1 MENDCE
7 AKVTPSTQP
16 YDTLSESPSTK
27 TKTNLQ
33 NTEAIV
39 CNARTIFYAC
49 PFVLL
54 ALLILLGIPLLQII
68 IGSLCKNE
76 CPVNPLIPVYLL
88 VMGVATLTLIS
99 TVILAVTVKKL
110 SFLFYLS
117 ILLALLMFGWCI
129 TGTVWIFKSQGKAQ
143 FYYPN
148 QRSTYC
154 QYSVFNGARVL
165 SYMNYFYLTG
175 LLSLF
180 SKRSN
185 Q

>member
-27 TKTNLQ
+27 TKANLQ

-39 CNARTIFYAC
+39 CNARTILYAC

-54 ALLILLGIPLLQII
+54 ALLIFLGIPLLQII
-68 IGSLCKNE
+68 I
-76 CPVNPLIPVYLL
+76 VYL
-88 VMGVATLTLIS
+88 VFTGVAALTLLS
-99 TVILAVTVKKL
+99 TVILGVTVKKL
-110 SFLFYLS
+110 SFLLYLS
-117 ILLALLMFGWCI
+117 ILLTLLMFGWFI
-129 TGTVWIFKSQGKAQ
+129 TGNVWIFKSQGKVQ

-154 QYSVFNGARVL
+154 HQLAILILKTFEPIS
-165 SYMNYFYLTG
+165 
-175 LLSLF
+175 
-180 SKRSN
+180 
-185 Q
+185 

>member
-27 TKTNLQ
+27 TKANLQ

-39 CNARTIFYAC
+39 CNARTILYAC

-54 ALLILLGIPLLQII
+54 ALLIFLGIPLLQII
-68 IGSLCKNE
+68 IGILYKNE
-76 CPVNPLIPVYLL
+76 CPVNPLIPVYL
-88 VMGVATLTLIS
+88 VFTGVAALTLLS
-99 TVILAVTVKKL
+99 TVILGVTVKKL
-110 SFLFYLS
+110 SFLLYLS
-117 ILLALLMFGWCI
+117 ILLTLLMFGWFI
-129 TGTVWIFKSQGKAQ
+129 TGNVWIFKSQGKVQ

-154 QYSVFNGARVL
+154 QYSVFNSARIL
-165 SYMNYFYLTG
+165 SYMNYFYLAS